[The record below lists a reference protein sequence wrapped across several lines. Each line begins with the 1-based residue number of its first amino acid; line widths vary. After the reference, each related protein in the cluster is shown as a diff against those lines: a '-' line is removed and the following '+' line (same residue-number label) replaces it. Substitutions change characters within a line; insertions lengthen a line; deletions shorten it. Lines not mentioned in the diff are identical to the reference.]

1 MGLIYAT
8 VAMGIMLLFSAAGVM
23 NFAQGSLLALGAY
36 IGWALMYRWNLPSW
50 PVRILLMLLI
60 LIAVGAIF
68 CSLCFLPKQTVNA
81 AVTGFYDKGW
91 LRMQELPEDRRNKA
105 LHLTELGRS
114 EAGHI
119 LQNLQECDRIAMGS
133 LTESEQEQL
142 LSLTRRYM
150 SACISAMKKL

>member
-1 MGLIYAT
+1 MDNTAGHIQEYCSCLHEWDAAYEDYAKSVGLSYTSLCILNAIYESDGCT
-8 VAMGIMLLFSAAGVM
+8 QKQL
-23 NFAQGSLLALGAY
+23 
-36 IGWALMYRWNLPSW
+36 
-50 PVRILLMLLI
+50 
-60 LIAVGAIF
+60 

-114 EAGHI
+114 EAGRI
-119 LQNLQECDRIAMGS
+119 MSRLRDCDRIAMS
-133 LTESEQEQL
+133 LLTEDEQEQL

>member
-1 MGLIYAT
+1 MDNTAGYIHEYCSCLHKWDAAYEDYAKSVGLSYTSLCILNAIYET
-8 VAMGIMLLFSAAGVM
+8 DGCTQKQL
-23 NFAQGSLLALGAY
+23 
-36 IGWALMYRWNLPSW
+36 
-50 PVRILLMLLI
+50 
-60 LIAVGAIF
+60 

-114 EAGHI
+114 EAGRI

-133 LTESEQEQL
+133 LTESEQVQL

>member
-1 MGLIYAT
+1 MDNTAGYIQEYCSCLHEWDAAYEDYSKSVGLSYTSLCILNAIYET
-8 VAMGIMLLFSAAGVM
+8 DGCTQKQL
-23 NFAQGSLLALGAY
+23 
-36 IGWALMYRWNLPSW
+36 
-50 PVRILLMLLI
+50 
-60 LIAVGAIF
+60 

-114 EAGHI
+114 KAGRI

>member
-1 MGLIYAT
+1 MDNTAGYIPEYCSCLHEWDAAYEDYAKSVGLSYTSLCILNAIYESDGCT
-8 VAMGIMLLFSAAGVM
+8 QKQL
-23 NFAQGSLLALGAY
+23 
-36 IGWALMYRWNLPSW
+36 
-50 PVRILLMLLI
+50 
-60 LIAVGAIF
+60 

-114 EAGHI
+114 EAGRI
-119 LQNLQECDRIAMGS
+119 MSRLRDCDRIAMCL

>member
-1 MGLIYAT
+1 MDNTAGYIQEYCSCLHEWDAAYEDYAKSVGLSYTSLCILNAIYET
-8 VAMGIMLLFSAAGVM
+8 DGCTQKQL
-23 NFAQGSLLALGAY
+23 
-36 IGWALMYRWNLPSW
+36 
-50 PVRILLMLLI
+50 
-60 LIAVGAIF
+60 

-114 EAGHI
+114 EAGRI
-119 LQNLQECDRIAMGS
+119 LSRLRDCDRIAMGL
-133 LTESEQEQL
+133 LTEDEQEQL

>member
-1 MGLIYAT
+1 MDNTAGYIQEYCSCLHEWDAAYEDYAKSVGLSYTSLCILNAIYET
-8 VAMGIMLLFSAAGVM
+8 DGCTQKQL
-23 NFAQGSLLALGAY
+23 
-36 IGWALMYRWNLPSW
+36 
-50 PVRILLMLLI
+50 
-60 LIAVGAIF
+60 
-68 CSLCFLPKQTVNA
+68 CSLCFLPKQTDNA

-91 LRMQELPEDRRNKA
+91 LRMQEMPEDRRNKA

-114 EAGHI
+114 EAGRI
-119 LQNLQECDRIAMGS
+119 LQNLQECDRIAMCL

>member
-1 MGLIYAT
+1 MDNTAGYIHEYCSCLHEWDAAYEDYAKSVGLSYTSLCILNAT
-8 VAMGIMLLFSAAGVM
+8 YETDGCTQKQL
-23 NFAQGSLLALGAY
+23 
-36 IGWALMYRWNLPSW
+36 
-50 PVRILLMLLI
+50 
-60 LIAVGAIF
+60 

-119 LQNLQECDRIAMGS
+119 LSRLRDCDRIAMSS

>member
-1 MGLIYAT
+1 MDNTAGYIQEYCSCLHEWDAAYEDYAKSVGLSYTSLCILNAIYESDGCT
-8 VAMGIMLLFSAAGVM
+8 QKQL
-23 NFAQGSLLALGAY
+23 
-36 IGWALMYRWNLPSW
+36 
-50 PVRILLMLLI
+50 
-60 LIAVGAIF
+60 

-114 EAGHI
+114 KAGRI
-119 LQNLQECDRIAMGS
+119 LQNLQECDRIAMCL
-133 LTESEQEQL
+133 LTEDEQE
-142 LSLTRRYM
+142 LTRRYM

>member
-1 MGLIYAT
+1 MPDIQDQIRQYCACLQEWNASYEEYAKSVGLSYTSLCILNAIYET
-8 VAMGIMLLFSAAGVM
+8 DGCTQKQL
-23 NFAQGSLLALGAY
+23 
-36 IGWALMYRWNLPSW
+36 
-50 PVRILLMLLI
+50 
-60 LIAVGAIF
+60 

-114 EAGHI
+114 EAGRI

>member
-1 MGLIYAT
+1 MDNTAGYIREYCSCLHEWDAAYEDYAKSVGLSYTSLCILNAIYET
-8 VAMGIMLLFSAAGVM
+8 DGCTQKQL
-23 NFAQGSLLALGAY
+23 
-36 IGWALMYRWNLPSW
+36 
-50 PVRILLMLLI
+50 
-60 LIAVGAIF
+60 

-119 LQNLQECDRIAMGS
+119 LSRLRDCDRIAMSS
-133 LTESEQEQL
+133 LTESEQAQL

>member
-1 MGLIYAT
+1 MDNTAGYIHEYCSCLHEWDAAYEDYAKSVGLSYTSLCILNAIYESDGCT
-8 VAMGIMLLFSAAGVM
+8 QKQL
-23 NFAQGSLLALGAY
+23 
-36 IGWALMYRWNLPSW
+36 
-50 PVRILLMLLI
+50 
-60 LIAVGAIF
+60 

-114 EAGHI
+114 KAGRI
-119 LQNLQECDRIAMGS
+119 LQNLQECDRIAMCL
-133 LTESEQEQL
+133 LTEDEQEQL

>member
-1 MGLIYAT
+1 MDNTAGYIHEYCSCLHKWDAAYEDYAKSVGLSYTSLCILNAIYET
-8 VAMGIMLLFSAAGVM
+8 DGCTQKQL
-23 NFAQGSLLALGAY
+23 
-36 IGWALMYRWNLPSW
+36 
-50 PVRILLMLLI
+50 
-60 LIAVGAIF
+60 

-114 EAGHI
+114 EADRI

>member
-1 MGLIYAT
+1 MDNTAGYIQEYCSCLHDWDAAYEDYAKSVGLSYTSLCILNAIYET
-8 VAMGIMLLFSAAGVM
+8 DGCTQKQL
-23 NFAQGSLLALGAY
+23 
-36 IGWALMYRWNLPSW
+36 
-50 PVRILLMLLI
+50 
-60 LIAVGAIF
+60 

-91 LRMQELPEDRRNKA
+91 LRMQEMPEDRRNKA

-114 EAGHI
+114 EADRI

>member
-1 MGLIYAT
+1 MDNTAGYIPEYCSCLHEWDAAYEDYAKSVGLSYTSLCILNAIYET
-8 VAMGIMLLFSAAGVM
+8 DGCTQKQL
-23 NFAQGSLLALGAY
+23 
-36 IGWALMYRWNLPSW
+36 
-50 PVRILLMLLI
+50 
-60 LIAVGAIF
+60 

-114 EAGHI
+114 KAGRI
-119 LQNLQECDRIAMGS
+119 LQNLQECDRIAMCL
-133 LTESEQEQL
+133 LTEDEQEQL

>member
-1 MGLIYAT
+1 MDNTAGYIQEYCSCLHEWDAAYEDYAKSVGLSYTSLCILNAIYET
-8 VAMGIMLLFSAAGVM
+8 DGCTQKQL
-23 NFAQGSLLALGAY
+23 
-36 IGWALMYRWNLPSW
+36 
-50 PVRILLMLLI
+50 
-60 LIAVGAIF
+60 

-81 AVTGFYDKGW
+81 AITGFYDKGW

-114 EAGHI
+114 EADRI

>member
-1 MGLIYAT
+1 MDNTAGYIQEYCSCLHEWDAAYEDYAKSVGLSYTSLCILNAIYESDGCT
-8 VAMGIMLLFSAAGVM
+8 QKQL
-23 NFAQGSLLALGAY
+23 
-36 IGWALMYRWNLPSW
+36 
-50 PVRILLMLLI
+50 
-60 LIAVGAIF
+60 
-68 CSLCFLPKQTVNA
+68 CSLCFLSKQTVNA

-114 EAGHI
+114 EADRI
-119 LQNLQECDRIAMGS
+119 LQNLQVCGGIAMGS

>member
-1 MGLIYAT
+1 MDNTAGYIQEYCSCLHEWDAAYEDYAKSVGLSYTSLCIINAIYET
-8 VAMGIMLLFSAAGVM
+8 DGCTQKQL
-23 NFAQGSLLALGAY
+23 
-36 IGWALMYRWNLPSW
+36 
-50 PVRILLMLLI
+50 
-60 LIAVGAIF
+60 

-114 EAGHI
+114 EADRI

>member
-1 MGLIYAT
+1 MDNTAGYIQEYCSCLHEWDAAYEDYAKSVGLSYTSLCILNAIYESDGCT
-8 VAMGIMLLFSAAGVM
+8 QKQL
-23 NFAQGSLLALGAY
+23 
-36 IGWALMYRWNLPSW
+36 
-50 PVRILLMLLI
+50 
-60 LIAVGAIF
+60 

-114 EAGHI
+114 EADRI

>member
-1 MGLIYAT
+1 MDNTAGYIQEYCSCLHEWDAAYEDYAKSVGLSYTSLCILNAIYESDGCT
-8 VAMGIMLLFSAAGVM
+8 QKQL
-23 NFAQGSLLALGAY
+23 
-36 IGWALMYRWNLPSW
+36 
-50 PVRILLMLLI
+50 
-60 LIAVGAIF
+60 

-114 EAGHI
+114 EAGRI

-133 LTESEQEQL
+133 LTEDEQEQL

-150 SACISAMKKL
+150 SACIGAMKKL

>member
-1 MGLIYAT
+1 MDNTAGSIQEYCSCLQEWDAAYEDYAKSVGLSYTSLCILNAIYESDGCT
-8 VAMGIMLLFSAAGVM
+8 QKQL
-23 NFAQGSLLALGAY
+23 
-36 IGWALMYRWNLPSW
+36 
-50 PVRILLMLLI
+50 
-60 LIAVGAIF
+60 

-114 EAGHI
+114 EAGRI
-119 LQNLQECDRIAMGS
+119 LQNLQECDRIAMCL

>member
-1 MGLIYAT
+1 MDNTAGYIQEYCSCLHEWDAAYEDYAKSVGLSCTSLCILNAIYET
-8 VAMGIMLLFSAAGVM
+8 DGCTQKQL
-23 NFAQGSLLALGAY
+23 
-36 IGWALMYRWNLPSW
+36 
-50 PVRILLMLLI
+50 
-60 LIAVGAIF
+60 

-119 LQNLQECDRIAMGS
+119 LSRLRDCDRIAMSS

>member
-1 MGLIYAT
+1 MDNTAGYIQEYCSCLHEWDAAYEDYAKTVGLSYTSLCILNAIYESDGCT
-8 VAMGIMLLFSAAGVM
+8 QKQL
-23 NFAQGSLLALGAY
+23 
-36 IGWALMYRWNLPSW
+36 
-50 PVRILLMLLI
+50 
-60 LIAVGAIF
+60 

-114 EAGHI
+114 EAGRI
-119 LQNLQECDRIAMGS
+119 LSRLRDCDRIAMCL

>member
-1 MGLIYAT
+1 MDNTAGYIHEYCSCLHEWDAAYEDYAKSVGLSYTSLCILNAIYET
-8 VAMGIMLLFSAAGVM
+8 DGCTQKQL
-23 NFAQGSLLALGAY
+23 
-36 IGWALMYRWNLPSW
+36 
-50 PVRILLMLLI
+50 
-60 LIAVGAIF
+60 

-114 EAGHI
+114 KAGRI
-119 LQNLQECDRIAMGS
+119 LQNLQECDRIAMCL
-133 LTESEQEQL
+133 LTEDEQEQL

>member
-1 MGLIYAT
+1 MDNTAGYIHEYCSCLHEWDAAYEDYAKSVGLSYTSLCILNAIYET
-8 VAMGIMLLFSAAGVM
+8 DGCTQKQL
-23 NFAQGSLLALGAY
+23 
-36 IGWALMYRWNLPSW
+36 
-50 PVRILLMLLI
+50 
-60 LIAVGAIF
+60 

-114 EAGHI
+114 EAGRI
-119 LQNLQECDRIAMGS
+119 LQNLRDCDRIAMGS

>member
-1 MGLIYAT
+1 MDNTAGYIQEYCSCLHEWDAAYEDYAKSVGLSYTSLCILNAIYET
-8 VAMGIMLLFSAAGVM
+8 DGCTQKQL
-23 NFAQGSLLALGAY
+23 
-36 IGWALMYRWNLPSW
+36 
-50 PVRILLMLLI
+50 
-60 LIAVGAIF
+60 

-114 EAGHI
+114 EVGLI

>member
-1 MGLIYAT
+1 MDNTAGYIPEYCSCLHEWDAAYEDYAKSVGLSYTSLCILNAIYESDGCT
-8 VAMGIMLLFSAAGVM
+8 QKQL
-23 NFAQGSLLALGAY
+23 
-36 IGWALMYRWNLPSW
+36 
-50 PVRILLMLLI
+50 
-60 LIAVGAIF
+60 

-114 EAGHI
+114 EAGRI
-119 LQNLQECDRIAMGS
+119 MSRLRDCDRIAMS
-133 LTESEQEQL
+133 LLTESEQEQL

>member
-1 MGLIYAT
+1 MDNIAEYIQEYCSCLHEWDAAFEDYAKSVGLSYTSLCILDAIYEADGCT
-8 VAMGIMLLFSAAGVM
+8 QKQL
-23 NFAQGSLLALGAY
+23 
-36 IGWALMYRWNLPSW
+36 
-50 PVRILLMLLI
+50 
-60 LIAVGAIF
+60 

-91 LRMQELPEDRRNKA
+91 LRMRELPEDRRNKA

-119 LQNLQECDRIAMGS
+119 LSRLRDCDRIAMGS

>member
-1 MGLIYAT
+1 MDNTAGYIQEYCSCLHEWDAAYEDYAKSVGLSYTSLCILNAIYET
-8 VAMGIMLLFSAAGVM
+8 DGCTQKQL
-23 NFAQGSLLALGAY
+23 
-36 IGWALMYRWNLPSW
+36 
-50 PVRILLMLLI
+50 
-60 LIAVGAIF
+60 

-114 EAGHI
+114 EADRI

>member
-1 MGLIYAT
+1 MDNTAGYIHEYCSCLHEWDAAYEDYAKSVGLSYTSLCILNAIYET
-8 VAMGIMLLFSAAGVM
+8 DGCTQKQL
-23 NFAQGSLLALGAY
+23 
-36 IGWALMYRWNLPSW
+36 
-50 PVRILLMLLI
+50 
-60 LIAVGAIF
+60 

-91 LRMQELPEDRRNKA
+91 LRMQELPEDRRNKT

-114 EAGHI
+114 ESGRI

-133 LTESEQEQL
+133 LTEDEQAQL

>member
-1 MGLIYAT
+1 MADTQEQIREYCAYLQEWNASYEEYAKSVGLSYTSLCILDAIYET
-8 VAMGIMLLFSAAGVM
+8 DGCTQMQL
-23 NFAQGSLLALGAY
+23 
-36 IGWALMYRWNLPSW
+36 
-50 PVRILLMLLI
+50 
-60 LIAVGAIF
+60 

-81 AVTGFYDKGW
+81 AVTGYYDKGW
-91 LRMQELPEDRRNKA
+91 LRMRELPEDRRNKA

-119 LQNLQECDRIAMGS
+119 LSRLRDCDRIAMGS

>member
-1 MGLIYAT
+1 MDNIAEYIQEYCSCLHEWDAAFEDYAKSVGLSYTSLCILDAIYET
-8 VAMGIMLLFSAAGVM
+8 DGCTQKQL
-23 NFAQGSLLALGAY
+23 
-36 IGWALMYRWNLPSW
+36 
-50 PVRILLMLLI
+50 
-60 LIAVGAIF
+60 

-114 EAGHI
+114 EADRI
-119 LQNLQECDRIAMGS
+119 LQNLQECDRIAMG
-133 LTESEQEQL
+133 LFTESEQEQL
-142 LSLTRRYM
+142 LSLPRRYM

>member
-1 MGLIYAT
+1 MDNTAGYIQEYCSCLHEWDAAYEDYAKSVGLSYTSLCILNAIYET
-8 VAMGIMLLFSAAGVM
+8 DGCTQKQL
-23 NFAQGSLLALGAY
+23 
-36 IGWALMYRWNLPSW
+36 
-50 PVRILLMLLI
+50 
-60 LIAVGAIF
+60 

-119 LQNLQECDRIAMGS
+119 LSRLRDCDRIAMSS
-133 LTESEQEQL
+133 LTESEQAQL

>member
-1 MGLIYAT
+1 MDNTAGYIQEYCSCLHEWDAAYEDYAKSMGLSYTSLCILNAIYET
-8 VAMGIMLLFSAAGVM
+8 DGCTQKQL
-23 NFAQGSLLALGAY
+23 
-36 IGWALMYRWNLPSW
+36 
-50 PVRILLMLLI
+50 
-60 LIAVGAIF
+60 

-114 EAGHI
+114 EAERI

>member
-1 MGLIYAT
+1 MDNTAGYIYEYCSCLHEWDAAYEDYAKSVGLSYTSLCILNAIYET
-8 VAMGIMLLFSAAGVM
+8 DGCTQKQL
-23 NFAQGSLLALGAY
+23 
-36 IGWALMYRWNLPSW
+36 
-50 PVRILLMLLI
+50 
-60 LIAVGAIF
+60 

-114 EAGHI
+114 EAGSI
-119 LQNLQECDRIAMGS
+119 LQNLQECDRIAMSS
-133 LTESEQEQL
+133 LTEGEQEQL

>member
-1 MGLIYAT
+1 MDNTAGYIQEYCSCLHEWDAAYEDYAKSVGLSYTSLCILNAIYET
-8 VAMGIMLLFSAAGVM
+8 DGCTQKQL
-23 NFAQGSLLALGAY
+23 
-36 IGWALMYRWNLPSW
+36 
-50 PVRILLMLLI
+50 
-60 LIAVGAIF
+60 

-105 LHLTELGRS
+105 LHLTELGRG
-114 EAGHI
+114 EAGRI
-119 LQNLQECDRIAMGS
+119 LQNLHECDRIAMGS
-133 LTESEQEQL
+133 LTESEQAQL

>member
-1 MGLIYAT
+1 MDNTAGYIQEYCSCLHEWDAAYEDYAKSVGLSYTSLCILNAIYET
-8 VAMGIMLLFSAAGVM
+8 DGCTQKQL
-23 NFAQGSLLALGAY
+23 
-36 IGWALMYRWNLPSW
+36 
-50 PVRILLMLLI
+50 
-60 LIAVGAIF
+60 

-114 EAGHI
+114 EAGRI
-119 LQNLQECDRIAMGS
+119 LSRLRDCDRIAIGS
-133 LTESEQEQL
+133 LTKSEQEQL